1 MKIAVASGKGGTGKT
16 TVALSLAASYEGD
29 IVYLDCDVEEP
40 NAHLFLNPE
49 LFMAETV
56 YSFIPEIDEARCTLC
71 GKCEEICRFS
81 SIVLMGK
88 KLLTY
93 PAMCH
98 GCRGCEL
105 VCPEKAISAG
115 KRELGTVEQGKSG
128 NINLLTGR
136 LRIGEAMSPPLIKHL
151 KSLVPDQ
158 SADVIV
164 DAPPGA
170 SCPMVATVRDADFV
184 LLVTE
189 PTPFGLNDLA
199 IAFEAIR
206 DMNLPC
212 GLIINR
218 SMEGNRTAHEFAE
231 RNGLR
236 ILLEIPDDRA
246 IAEGYS
252 RGALLTDTKPE
263 LKAEFNSLF
272 KKIGAIVSPGREVSL

>member
-1 MKIAVASGKGGTGKT
+1 MEIAVASGKGGTGKT
-16 TVALSLAASYEGD
+16 TVALALASSFEGE
-29 IVYLDCDVEEP
+29 IIYLDCDVEEP

-49 LFMAETV
+49 VEKAETV
-56 YSFIPEIDEARCTLC
+56 YSFVPLVDESKCTLC
-71 GKCEEICRFS
+71 GKCEDICRFS
-81 SIVLMGK
+81 SIVIMGK
-88 KLLTY
+88 KLVTY

-105 VCPEKAISAG
+105 VCPEKAITAG
-115 KRELGTVEQGKSG
+115 KRELGTIAQGRSG

-151 KSLVPDQ
+151 KSLIPE
-158 SADVIV
+158 SAEHIIS

-189 PTPFGLNDLA
+189 PTPFGINDLS
-199 IAFEAIR
+199 IAFEALKE
-206 DMNLPC
+206 MNLPC

-218 SMEGNRTAHEFAE
+218 SMPGNMTAHEFAE
-231 RNGLR
+231 KNNIR
-236 ILLEIPDDRA
+236 ILFEIPDDRV

-252 RGALLTDTKPE
+252 RGALITETRPE
-263 LKAEFNSLF
+263 LKSGFISVF
-272 KKIGAIVSPGREVSL
+272 KKIGEIISAGREA

>member
-1 MKIAVASGKGGTGKT
+1 MRIAVASGKGGTGKT
-16 TVALSLAASYEGD
+16 TVALSLAASYEGE

-40 NAHLFLNPE
+40 NAHLFLNPD

-56 YSFIPEIDEARCTLC
+56 YSFIPEVDESRCTLC

-88 KLLTY
+88 KLMTY

-128 NINLLTGR
+128 NIKLLTGR

-151 KSLVPDQ
+151 KSLVPDR
-158 SADVIV
+158 SADVII

-218 SMEGNRTAHEFAE
+218 SMPGNRTAHEFAE
-231 RNGLR
+231 KNGLR

-252 RGALLTDTKPE
+252 RGALLTHTKPE
-263 LKAEFNSLF
+263 LKTEFNSLF
-272 KKIGAIVSPGREVSL
+272 RKIGAIVSSGREVSL